1 MADDVIDSP
10 GVPPLPQTARKAV
23 STTRAPRTL
32 GFAVGAGRGNS
43 SFGFNLVGP
52 GISHY
57 VAGRRTLAGCYYHL
71 LLGVVT
77 RDYE

>member
-1 MADDVIDSP
+1 MADDVIDSSD
-10 GVPPLPQTARKAV
+10 VPPLPQTARKAV
-23 STTRAPRTL
+23 STTGAPRAL
-32 GFAVGAGRGNS
+32 GLAVGAGRGNS

-57 VAGRRTLAGCYYHL
+57 VAGWGALAGCYYPV

>member
-1 MADDVIDSP
+1 MADDAIDSP
-10 GVPPLPQTARKAV
+10 GVPPLPQTAKKAIP
-23 STTRAPRTL
+23 TAGATGTL
-32 GFAVGAGRGNS
+32 GLAHRAGRGNS

-57 VAGRRTLAGCYYHL
+57 VAGRGALAGCYYPV